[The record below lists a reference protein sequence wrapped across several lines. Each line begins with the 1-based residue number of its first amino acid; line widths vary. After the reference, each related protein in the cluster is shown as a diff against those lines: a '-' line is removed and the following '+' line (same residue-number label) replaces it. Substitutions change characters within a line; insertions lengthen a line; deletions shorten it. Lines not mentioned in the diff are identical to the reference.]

1 MTVKAIKLLNDAA
14 LDHNTDYE
22 HIFSSSVNID
32 KNQFTVKNDIN
43 EAYRFL
49 NDNKFLPSTNIW
61 SIFSNLLLSI
71 NRYEIKTGIS
81 NDK

>member
-1 MTVKAIKLLNDAA
+1 MTIKAIELLSYSTLDYDA
-14 LDHNTDYE
+14 DYE

-32 KNQFTVKNDIN
+32 KDQLTVQNAIN

-71 NRYEIKTGIS
+71 NRYEIKTGTS